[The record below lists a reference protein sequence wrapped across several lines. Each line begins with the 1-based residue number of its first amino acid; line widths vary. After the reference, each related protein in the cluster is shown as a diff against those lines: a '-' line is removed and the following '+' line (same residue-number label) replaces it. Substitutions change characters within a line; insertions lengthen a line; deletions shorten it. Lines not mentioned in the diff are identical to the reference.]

1 MSITSPIKGYRPLE
15 PEMVELVNQNK
26 LVEELVMRQLDRH
39 VREHNSKEIDQR
51 WVSVARTHI
60 QQGFMALNRAVT
72 QPTRIDGEIEVDAL
86 IKELVE

>member
-1 MSITSPIKGYRPLE
+1 MSSTSPIKGYRPLE

>member
-26 LVEELVMRQLDRH
+26 LIEELVMRQLDRH